1 MCQARNQASC
11 ECLMP
16 RGLESHATGDYSSTN
31 MTSFAR
37 ILFFVLAMLLPL
49 ASMAESGTR
58 YVAPGEAVELRSG
71 LAKKDKA
78 IRTLEPGTT
87 VKVLQANAKLGYSKV
102 KLPTGETGWVVTR
115 QLTQVPPP
123 PKPDTQQP
131 VAANNQPVLPA
142 AKTPDQLQAEV
153 GHLQT
158 ELIAIRQASANAL
171 RIQAERDQL
180 QSSVIALRKEVD
192 TLLREKNALNDD
204 QKQSWFLIG
213 AGVLLGGMLLGAF
226 LPRLSFRRRNDWSSI

>member
-1 MCQARNQASC
+1 
-11 ECLMP
+11 
-16 RGLESHATGDYSSTN
+16 
-31 MTSFAR
+31 MTLFAR
-37 ILFFVLAMLLPL
+37 SFFFVLAMVLSL
-49 ASMAESGTR
+49 ASMAETGTR
-58 YVAPGEAVELRSG
+58 YVAPGQAVDLRSG
-71 LAKKDKA
+71 LAKKDKTV
-78 IRTLEPGTT
+78 RTLEPGTT
-87 VKVLQANAKLGYSKV
+87 VKILQTNVKLGYTKV
-102 KLPTGETGWVVTR
+102 KLPSGETGWIVTR

-123 PKPDTQQP
+123 PPQPEAQQAVSTTTQPALP
-131 VAANNQPVLPA
+131 V
-142 AKTPDQLQAEV
+142 AKTPEQLQAEV

-180 QSSVIALRKEVD
+180 QSSVISLRKEVD

-226 LPRLSFRRRNDWSSI
+226 LPRLSFRRRNDWSSF

>member
-1 MCQARNQASC
+1 
-11 ECLMP
+11 
-16 RGLESHATGDYSSTN
+16 
-31 MTSFAR
+31 MTLFAR
-37 ILFFVLAMLLPL
+37 SFFFVLAMVLSL
-49 ASMAESGTR
+49 ASMAETGTR
-58 YVAPGEAVELRSG
+58 YVAPGQAVDLRSG
-71 LAKKDKA
+71 LAKKDKTV
-78 IRTLEPGTT
+78 RTLEPGTT
-87 VKVLQANAKLGYSKV
+87 VKIIQTNVKLGYTKV
-102 KLPTGETGWVVTR
+102 KLPSGETGWIVTR

-123 PKPDTQQP
+123 PPQPDPQQAVSATTQPALP
-131 VAANNQPVLPA
+131 V
-142 AKTPDQLQAEV
+142 AKTPEQLQAEV

-180 QSSVIALRKEVD
+180 QSNVISLRKEVD

-226 LPRLSFRRRNDWSSI
+226 LPRLSFRRRNDWSSF

>member
-1 MCQARNQASC
+1 
-11 ECLMP
+11 
-16 RGLESHATGDYSSTN
+16 

-37 ILFFVLAMLLPL
+37 ILLFVLAMLLPL
-49 ASMAESGTR
+49 ASLAESGTR
-58 YVAPGEAVELRSG
+58 YVAPGEAVEFRSG

-87 VKVLQANAKLGYSKV
+87 VKVLQTNAKLGYSKV

-131 VAANNQPVLPA
+131 VATENQPALPA

-226 LPRLSFRRRNDWSSI
+226 LPRLSFRRRNDWSSF

>member
-1 MCQARNQASC
+1 
-11 ECLMP
+11 
-16 RGLESHATGDYSSTN
+16 
-31 MTSFAR
+31 MTLFAR
-37 ILFFVLAMLLPL
+37 SFFFVLAMVLSL
-49 ASMAESGTR
+49 ASMAETGTR
-58 YVAPGEAVELRSG
+58 YVAPGQAVDLRSG
-71 LAKKDKA
+71 LAKKDKTVL
-78 IRTLEPGTT
+78 TLEPGTT
-87 VKVLQANAKLGYSKV
+87 VKILQTNVKLGYTKV
-102 KLPTGETGWVVTR
+102 KLPSGETGWIVTR

-123 PKPDTQQP
+123 PPQPEAQQA
-131 VAANNQPVLPA
+131 VSTTNQPALPV
-142 AKTPDQLQAEV
+142 AKTPEQLQAEV

-180 QSSVIALRKEVD
+180 QSSVISLRKEVD

-226 LPRLSFRRRNDWSSI
+226 LPRLSFRRRNDWSSF

>member
-1 MCQARNQASC
+1 
-11 ECLMP
+11 
-16 RGLESHATGDYSSTN
+16 
-31 MTSFAR
+31 MTLFAR
-37 ILFFVLAMLLPL
+37 SFFFVLAMVLSL
-49 ASMAESGTR
+49 ASMAETGTR
-58 YVAPGEAVELRSG
+58 YVAPGQSVDLRSG
-71 LAKKDKA
+71 LAKKDKTV
-78 IRTLEPGTT
+78 RTLEPGTT
-87 VKVLQANAKLGYSKV
+87 VKILQTNVKLGYTKV
-102 KLPTGETGWVVTR
+102 KLPSGETGWIVTR

-123 PKPDTQQP
+123 PPQPEAQQA
-131 VAANNQPVLPA
+131 VSTTNQPASPV
-142 AKTPDQLQAEV
+142 AKTPEQLQAEV

-180 QSSVIALRKEVD
+180 QSSVISLRKEVD

-226 LPRLSFRRRNDWSSI
+226 LPRLSFRRRNDWSSF

>member
-1 MCQARNQASC
+1 
-11 ECLMP
+11 
-16 RGLESHATGDYSSTN
+16 
-31 MTSFAR
+31 MTLFAR
-37 ILFFVLAMLLPL
+37 SFFFVLAVVLSL
-49 ASMAESGTR
+49 ASMAETGTR
-58 YVAPGEAVELRSG
+58 YVAPGQSVDLRSG
-71 LAKKDKA
+71 LAKKDKTV
-78 IRTLEPGTT
+78 RTLEPGTT
-87 VKVLQANAKLGYSKV
+87 VKILQTNVKLGYTKV
-102 KLPTGETGWVVTR
+102 KLPSGETGWIVTR

-123 PKPDTQQP
+123 PPQPEAQQAVSANSQPALP
-131 VAANNQPVLPA
+131 V
-142 AKTPDQLQAEV
+142 AKTPEQLQAEV

-180 QSSVIALRKEVD
+180 QSSVISLRKEVD

-226 LPRLSFRRRNDWSSI
+226 LPRLSFRRRNDWSSF

>member
-1 MCQARNQASC
+1 
-11 ECLMP
+11 
-16 RGLESHATGDYSSTN
+16 
-31 MTSFAR
+31 MTLFAR
-37 ILFFVLAMLLPL
+37 SFFFVLAMVLSL
-49 ASMAESGTR
+49 ASMAETGTR
-58 YVAPGEAVELRSG
+58 YVAPGQAVDLRSG
-71 LAKKDKA
+71 LAKKDKTV
-78 IRTLEPGTT
+78 RTLEPGTT
-87 VKVLQANAKLGYSKV
+87 VKILQTNVKLGYTKV
-102 KLPTGETGWVVTR
+102 KLPSGDTGWIVTR

-123 PKPDTQQP
+123 PPQPEAQQAVSTSTQPALP
-131 VAANNQPVLPA
+131 VAKSPE
-142 AKTPDQLQAEV
+142 QLQAEV

-180 QSSVIALRKEVD
+180 QSSVISLRKEVD

-226 LPRLSFRRRNDWSSI
+226 LPRLSFRRRNDWSSF

>member
-1 MCQARNQASC
+1 
-11 ECLMP
+11 
-16 RGLESHATGDYSSTN
+16 
-31 MTSFAR
+31 MTFFAR
-37 ILFFVLAMLLPL
+37 SILFVVAMVLSL
-49 ASMAESGTR
+49 ALMAETGTR
-58 YVAPGEAVELRSG
+58 YVAPGPAVDLRAG
-71 LAKKDKA
+71 LSKKDKTV
-78 IRTLEPGTT
+78 RTLEPGTT
-87 VKVLQANAKLGYSKV
+87 VKILQTNVKLGYTKV
-102 KLPTGETGWVVTR
+102 KLPTGETGWIVTR

-123 PKPDTQQP
+123 PQPDAQQP
-131 VAANNQPVLPA
+131 VSASNQPALPA
-142 AKTPDQLQAEV
+142 DKTPEQLQGEV

-158 ELIAIRQASANAL
+158 ELIAIRQASSNAL

-226 LPRLSFRRRNDWSSI
+226 LPRLSFRRRNDWSSF

>member
-1 MCQARNQASC
+1 MIV
-11 ECLMP
+11 
-16 RGLESHATGDYSSTN
+16 
-31 MTSFAR
+31 FAR
-37 ILFFVLAMLLPL
+37 SFLFVLAMVLSLS
-49 ASMAESGTR
+49 AVAETATR
-58 YVAPGEAVELRSG
+58 YVAPGAAVDLRSG

-87 VKVLQANAKLGYSKV
+87 VNVLQTNAKLGYSKV
-102 KLPTGETGWVVTR
+102 KLPTGETGWIITR

-123 PKPDTQQP
+123 PKPDAQQP
-131 VAANNQPVLPA
+131 VDANNQPTSPA
-142 AKTPDQLQAEV
+142 AKAPEQLQAEV

-226 LPRLSFRRRNDWSSI
+226 LPRLSFRRRNDWSSF

>member
-1 MCQARNQASC
+1 
-11 ECLMP
+11 
-16 RGLESHATGDYSSTN
+16 
-31 MTSFAR
+31 MTLFAR
-37 ILFFVLAMLLPL
+37 SFFFVLAMVLSL
-49 ASMAESGTR
+49 ASMAETGTR
-58 YVAPGEAVELRSG
+58 YVAPGQAVDLRSG
-71 LAKKDKA
+71 LAKKDKTV
-78 IRTLEPGTT
+78 RTLEPGTT
-87 VKVLQANAKLGYSKV
+87 VKILQTNVKLGYTKV
-102 KLPTGETGWVVTR
+102 KLPSGETGWIVTR

-123 PKPDTQQP
+123 PPQPDPQQAVSATTQPALP
-131 VAANNQPVLPA
+131 V
-142 AKTPDQLQAEV
+142 AKTPEQLQAEV

-180 QSSVIALRKEVD
+180 QSNVISLRKEVD

-226 LPRLSFRRRNDWSSI
+226 LPRLSFRRRNDWSSF

>member
-1 MCQARNQASC
+1 
-11 ECLMP
+11 
-16 RGLESHATGDYSSTN
+16 

-37 ILFFVLAMLLPL
+37 ILLFVLALLLPL
-49 ASMAESGTR
+49 ASMAETGTR
-58 YVAPGEAVELRSG
+58 YVAPGEAAELRSG

-78 IRTLEPGTT
+78 IRTLEPGMT

-131 VAANNQPVLPA
+131 VATENQPALPA

-192 TLLREKNALNDD
+192 SLLREKNALNDD

-226 LPRLSFRRRNDWSSI
+226 LPRLSFRRRNDWSSF

>member
-1 MCQARNQASC
+1 
-11 ECLMP
+11 
-16 RGLESHATGDYSSTN
+16 
-31 MTSFAR
+31 MTLFAR
-37 ILFFVLAMLLPL
+37 SFFFVLAMVLSL
-49 ASMAESGTR
+49 ASMAETGTR
-58 YVAPGEAVELRSG
+58 YVAPGQAVDLRSG
-71 LAKKDKA
+71 LAKKDKTV
-78 IRTLEPGTT
+78 RTLEPGTT
-87 VKVLQANAKLGYSKV
+87 VKIIQTNVKLGYTKV
-102 KLPTGETGWVVTR
+102 KLPSGETGWIVTR

-123 PKPDTQQP
+123 PAQPEAQQAVSATTQAALP
-131 VAANNQPVLPA
+131 V
-142 AKTPDQLQAEV
+142 AKTPEQLQAEV

-180 QSSVIALRKEVD
+180 QSNVISLRKEVD

-226 LPRLSFRRRNDWSSI
+226 LPRLSFRRRNDWSSF

>member
-1 MCQARNQASC
+1 
-11 ECLMP
+11 
-16 RGLESHATGDYSSTN
+16 
-31 MTSFAR
+31 MTLFAR
-37 ILFFVLAMLLPL
+37 SFFFVLAMVLSL
-49 ASMAESGTR
+49 ASMAETGTR
-58 YVAPGEAVELRSG
+58 YVAPGQAVDLRSG
-71 LAKKDKA
+71 LAKKDKTV
-78 IRTLEPGTT
+78 RTLEPGTT
-87 VKVLQANAKLGYSKV
+87 VKILQTNVKLGYTKV
-102 KLPTGETGWVVTR
+102 KLPSGETGWIVTR

-123 PKPDTQQP
+123 PPQPEAQQAVSTSIQPALP
-131 VAANNQPVLPA
+131 VAKSPE
-142 AKTPDQLQAEV
+142 QLQAEV

-180 QSSVIALRKEVD
+180 QSSVISLRKEVD

-226 LPRLSFRRRNDWSSI
+226 LPRLSFRRRNDWSSF

>member
-1 MCQARNQASC
+1 
-11 ECLMP
+11 
-16 RGLESHATGDYSSTN
+16 
-31 MTSFAR
+31 MTLFAR
-37 ILFFVLAMLLPL
+37 SFFFVLAMVLSL
-49 ASMAESGTR
+49 ASMAETGTR
-58 YVAPGEAVELRSG
+58 YVAPGGGVDLRSG
-71 LAKKDKA
+71 LAKKDKTVL
-78 IRTLEPGTT
+78 TLEPGTA
-87 VKVLQANAKLGYSKV
+87 VKILQTNVKLGYTKV
-102 KLPTGETGWVVTR
+102 KLPSGETGWIVTR

-123 PKPDTQQP
+123 PQPDAQQP
-131 VAANNQPVLPA
+131 VSANNQPALPA
-142 AKTPDQLQAEV
+142 AKTPEQLQAEV

-180 QSSVIALRKEVD
+180 QSSVISLRKEVD

-226 LPRLSFRRRNDWSSI
+226 LPRLSFRRRNDWSSF

>member
-1 MCQARNQASC
+1 
-11 ECLMP
+11 
-16 RGLESHATGDYSSTN
+16 
-31 MTSFAR
+31 MTLFAR
-37 ILFFVLAMLLPL
+37 SFFFVLAMVLSL
-49 ASMAESGTR
+49 ASMAETGTR
-58 YVAPGEAVELRSG
+58 YVAPGQAVDLRSG
-71 LAKKDKA
+71 LAKKDKTV
-78 IRTLEPGTT
+78 RTLEPGTT
-87 VKVLQANAKLGYSKV
+87 VKILQTNVKLGYTKV
-102 KLPTGETGWVVTR
+102 KLPSGETGWIVTR

-123 PKPDTQQP
+123 PPQPEAQQAVSTTTQPALP
-131 VAANNQPVLPA
+131 VAKSPE
-142 AKTPDQLQAEV
+142 QLQAEV

-180 QSSVIALRKEVD
+180 QSSVISLRKEVD

-226 LPRLSFRRRNDWSSI
+226 LPRLSFRRRNDWSSF

>member
-1 MCQARNQASC
+1 
-11 ECLMP
+11 
-16 RGLESHATGDYSSTN
+16 
-31 MTSFAR
+31 MTLFAR
-37 ILFFVLAMLLPL
+37 SFFFVLAMVLSL
-49 ASMAESGTR
+49 ASMAETGTR
-58 YVAPGEAVELRSG
+58 YVAPGQAVDLRSG
-71 LAKKDKA
+71 LAKKDKTV
-78 IRTLEPGTT
+78 RTLEPGMT
-87 VKVLQANAKLGYSKV
+87 VKIIQTNVKLGYTKV
-102 KLPTGETGWVVTR
+102 KLPSGETGWIVTR

-123 PKPDTQQP
+123 PPQPDPQQAVSATTQPALP
-131 VAANNQPVLPA
+131 V
-142 AKTPDQLQAEV
+142 AKTPEQLQAEV

-180 QSSVIALRKEVD
+180 QSNVISLRKEVD

-226 LPRLSFRRRNDWSSI
+226 LPRLSFRRRNDWSSF